1 MSDDNTEEVMVLESE
16 IERLQ
21 AEVESLQHQKQEI
34 NKDITFH
41 YSQQMENR
49 QEAGKEMVMSRLK
62 EELEELEE
70 DVKLQTEINGITLNS
85 CTTKTLQNSGRK
97 LVQQLSLSGNCSELV
112 FQVEF
117 QLSEIKQ
124 DSERSKR
131 TIGDLNVV
139 LDSSDLQ
146 NFSSFLSRVEESRD
160 LLLFFRTLRTFSDRC
175 DDRSRTFQQF
185 QDKYP
190 SVVTLPGGP
199 RSEVMTVNHPKLPG
213 CMLFIHWSVDVS
225 REGIVM
231 PKINLLTK
239 IPERGELVIL
249 SSAFESLL
257 RILGPEAALESIIQA
272 VSLSQET

>member
-1 MSDDNTEEVMVLESE
+1 MSDENTEEVKVLESE

-21 AEVESLQHQKQEI
+21 AEVESLQHQQQEI

-49 QEAGKEMVMSRLK
+49 QEGGKEMVMSRLK

-70 DVKLQTEINGITLNS
+70 DMKLQTEINGITLNS

-117 QLSEIKQ
+117 QLSEIK

-185 QDKYP
+185 QVSENTHAPKWT
-190 SVVTLPGGP
+190 VRQTLKIGTF
-199 RSEVMTVNHPKLPG
+199 VINMDLP
-213 CMLFIHWSVDVS
+213 I
-225 REGIVM
+225 E
-231 PKINLLTK
+231 
-239 IPERGELVIL
+239 ERARVLD
-249 SSAFESLL
+249 
-257 RILGPEAALESIIQA
+257 
-272 VSLSQET
+272 

>member
-1 MSDDNTEEVMVLESE
+1 MEKMSDENTEEVKVLESE

-21 AEVESLQHQKQEI
+21 AEVESLQHQQQEI

-41 YSQQMENR
+41 YSQQMENALVFMCGQR
-49 QEAGKEMVMSRLK
+49 QEGGKEMVMSRLK

-70 DVKLQTEINGITLNS
+70 DMKLQTEINGITLNS

-117 QLSEIKQ
+117 QLSEIK

-146 NFSSFLSRVEESRD
+146 NFSSFLSRCIFCPYDRNLPESA
-160 LLLFFRTLRTFSDRC
+160 
-175 DDRSRTFQQF
+175 
-185 QDKYP
+185 
-190 SVVTLPGGP
+190 
-199 RSEVMTVNHPKLPG
+199 
-213 CMLFIHWSVDVS
+213 WSVSESAAKS
-225 REGIVM
+225 R
-231 PKINLLTK
+231 
-239 IPERGELVIL
+239 
-249 SSAFESLL
+249 SLISEARPHLDCVAQSEEFGKQQMEKYL
-257 RILGPEAALESIIQA
+257 R
-272 VSLSQET
+272 